1 MQNPKNPPR
10 DTPTTNKMSVDGAGV
25 VVGTTAVVVVVVGRL
40 VVWHSATTARNTR
53 SSQGCMRGCPIG
65 VNFLPSWAHVEI
77 LVPTTLAYAYTC
89 AVQRHISSLLLL
101 PPLSETSPRSIS
113 TNRKPCLHLQAQPTL
128 GSPSMPPSGFSTIVS
143 PSLENL
149 VHTHSLASPSAG
161 LPYAS
166 ASQGVLQEASWF
178 RAVEHG
184 DSTNPGGQFWAGGGA
199 TSLVGAFNC
208 IVICDNRTDLSSDL
222 GATSLVTAFNR
233 IVIFDQITNL
243 GRELGAT
250 SLVTAFNRIVIFDQI
265 TNLGREL
272 GARKALQRSRGRN
285 KTRQAPPSARQET
298 LQPYELGIHIHAVVW
313 LVGAPAPKSIRPG
326 VFLHAQ
332 VCGTHLAQGL
342 PASISPGH
350 PVPTSTYSP
359 SDGLH
364 EL

>member
-199 TSLVGAFNC
+199 TSLVAASNC

-222 GATSLVTAFNR
+222 GATSLVAASNW
-233 IVIFDQITNL
+233 IVICDP
-243 GRELGAT
+243 
-250 SLVTAFNRIVIFDQI
+250 I